1 MQLSDLPA
9 VDTVTLVIITQGLGE
24 KPAQYLRKCL
34 LCIPL
39 NSHTDNSFG
48 KVINFGEK
56 KRKTTVLFL
65 ETQRLL
71 RNKYLHFRWFSFDFV
86 LLIYGTYLLAA
97 E

>member
-24 KPAQYLRKCL
+24 KPAQYLRKRF

-39 NSHTDNSFG
+39 NSHTGNSFG
-48 KVINFGEK
+48 KVINFWEK
-56 KRKTTVLFL
+56 KKKTTVLIL

-71 RNKYLHFRWFSFDFV
+71 RNK
-86 LLIYGTYLLAA
+86 
-97 E
+97 